1 MLLVVN
7 LFVFHCEALSPTY
20 GTDSLNR
27 SSFPV
32 GFVFGAASSA
42 YQVEGAAYEGDKIED
57 GSNGNV
63 AVDSYHRY
71 KEDVAIMKD
80 MGLDAYRFSIS
91 WSRVLPRVQPF
102 VTLFHW
108 DLPQA
113 LEDEYGGFL
122 DPQIVVHYGDYA
134 DLCFREFGDRVKY
147 WITLNEPWTY
157 SIGGY
162 ENGLFAP
169 GRCSWQ
175 QQNCTGG
182 NSSTEPYLV
191 AHHQLL
197 AHAAVARLYKQKYQ
211 ATQEGKVGITL
222 VTRWLVPLSD
232 STPDHNAALRALDF
246 MFGWFMDPL
255 TTGDYPY
262 SMQSLVGNRLP
273 KFTDEQSKMLNGSFD
288 FLGLNY
294 YSASYAAHA
303 ADQPSNRV
311 NVTYTTD
318 SQVSLTADRNG
329 VAIGEKG
336 ASDWLYVYPRGL
348 WDLLLHIK
356 RNYNNPLIYITE
368 NGIDEVNNLTLSLDE
383 ALVDNQRIYYY
394 HHHLFFL
401 LRAIREEVNVKGF
414 LAWSLMDNFEW
425 NSGYTVRFGLTY
437 VDYNDGLRRYPKLS
451 AKWFKNFLQK

>member
-1 MLLVVN
+1 MLCMSLCLCLCAYVLYIYIMQGLGTCLNQYPVMRIRGHLFPGMLIVVN

-42 YQVEGAAYEGDKIED
+42 YQVEGAANEGGKGPSIWDCFTKIYPSLE
-57 GSNGNV
+57 
-63 AVDSYHRY
+63 
-71 KEDVAIMKD
+71 
-80 MGLDAYRFSIS
+80 
-91 WSRVLPRVQPF
+91 PF

-122 DPQIVVHYGDYA
+122 DPQIV
-134 DLCFREFGDRVKY
+134 EFGDRVKY

-191 AHHQLL
+191 THHQLL

-222 VTRWLVPLSD
+222 VTRWMVPLSD
-232 STPDHNAALRALDF
+232 STPDHNAVLRALDF

-262 SMQSLVGNRLP
+262 SIQSLVGNRLP

-294 YSASYAAHA
+294 YSASYAAHVP
-303 ADQPSNRV
+303 DQPSNRV

-318 SQVSLTADRNG
+318 SQVRLTTDRNG

-368 NGIDEVNNLTLSLDE
+368 NGIDEVNNSTLSLDE

-394 HHHLFFL
+394 HHHLSFL
-401 LRAIREEVNVKGF
+401 LRAIKEEVNVKGF

-425 NSGYTVRFGLTY
+425 YSGYTVRFGLTY